1 MALEVV
7 IVVVVVAAVSVV
19 VVVVVVDE
27 TIYSR
32 VLCIWLCTGRLNKRL
47 KDWGGG
53 EKTKSGSVCLAAEN
67 HYLRMN

>member
-7 IVVVVVAAVSVV
+7 IVVVVVVAAVS
-19 VVVVVVDE
+19 VVVVDE